1 VMLFFLTVLSY
12 ENLLF
17 TGDISPQNKFFTKL
31 FDVRFCVPECPVL
44 MLRIRQPDN
53 RCNWDEIMLLL
64 KLESIRE
71 PKSNVY

>member
-44 MLRIRQPDN
+44 MLRIT
-53 RCNWDEIMLLL
+53 
-64 KLESIRE
+64 
-71 PKSNVY
+71 PKVKC